1 MQLNRMN
8 FETIL
13 HERERRIEEING
25 TNMLAASVIYDTTAR
40 KQSRKRTMPFRF
52 FARAR
57 LQDNALTITKTR
69 QEGA

>member
-25 TNMLAASVIYDTTAR
+25 TNMLAASVIYDTTAK
-40 KQSRKRTMPFRF
+40 KQSR
-52 FARAR
+52 
-57 LQDNALTITKTR
+57 N
-69 QEGA
+69 